1 MQVYGLVFMSLNL
14 FYLIFKL
21 AETCQ
26 IAADRIKWLQ
36 TDAKHENIPT
46 SPFSSIDPAP
56 PMASDCGLTVEELTH
71 QLMDENLS
79 LFKRYRAMFSLRNMR
94 NEQGIEALAEGT
106 PVEY

>member
-1 MQVYGLVFMSLNL
+1 
-14 FYLIFKL
+14 
-21 AETCQ
+21 
-26 IAADRIKWLQ
+26 
-36 TDAKHENIPT
+36 
-46 SPFSSIDPAP
+46 
-56 PMASDCGLTVEELTH
+56 MASDCGLTVEELTH